1 MKPENLTLFE
11 DFYRRYRV
19 YVHGLCRKRFSNIE
33 DVHDLEALIWTE
45 IHRHFDRF
53 QLEDARPLLH
63 KLVTWRARDLYRKR
77 YKEREHFPE
86 LNLEDGE
93 LLRMM
98 EEVMPTRPRHDERL
112 TLVKALQGENELDRA
127 LLFGRYLEGLTWEE
141 LAVRHQMH
149 RNSVQ
154 KRSKASLE
162 RLRAMLDATPS
173 AKEAT

>member
-1 MKPENLTLFE
+1 MTGKSSASFE
-11 DFYRRYRV
+11 HFYRQYRV
-19 YVHGLCRKRFSNIE
+19 YVHGLCRRRFTNTE
-33 DVHDLEALIWTE
+33 DVHDLEATIWTE
-45 IHRHFDRF
+45 IHRFFERF
-53 QLEDARPLLH
+53 QLEDPRPLLH

-93 LLRMM
+93 LLRLM
-98 EEVMPTRPRHDERL
+98 EEVLPTRPRHDERL
-112 TLVKALQGENELDRA
+112 ALLKVLEEENELDRA

-141 LAVRHQMH
+141 LAARHQMH

-154 KRSKASLE
+154 KRSKASLS
-162 RLRAMLDATPS
+162 RLRTMLEANYS